1 MEDIR
6 LICRLLMTFL
16 KKTDGKYEEFKSSF
30 ISIFENISL
39 FSGEQKAHFN
49 KYLRRKFK
57 TRKDEICSRLMHAD
71 KMMFDDEKK
80 QSPLELLN
88 NYLKDSKKNPKFITF
103 VDLRKIF
110 DQMNLVL
117 DADLVEYLI
126 YHMKSSFKSEEVS
139 IYDLN
144 YLALVELLYEENP
157 DDDIVTEDEDQ
168 HSYEISPEEYEKII
182 KDFYKKI
189 KLKADSLGVN
199 AVDVFREDIALVEE
213 ESSQQRF
220 KIIEL
225 KDFII
230 KLESLFEIILKEL
243 EIYCIYT
250 RLKFDEIE
258 NDIEAISWNKL
269 KEDLNNINSKFN
281 MDAKKYKVVSKS
293 IANKKGYKSVSQ
305 SQTLKKIDDKKKS
318 NEYFN
323 QSKLSE
329 DLENYLTIED
339 FKKEIIK
346 NMSINSTFSFK
357 TLFSKDE
364 FTIYENKEVLSYYK
378 FHNTLIEK
386 KIISKKILLED
397 FSRFL
402 IITKDSEDIVVDIA
416 EIDKFILESINTNVK
431 EKVTNNANKNKI
443 LENDKNDSNNKNM
456 SIKEKKDNTHSSYMI
471 ENDDEKYEFNDIEN
485 ENDNYDE
492 ENMFNEVN

>member
-1 MEDIR
+1 
-6 LICRLLMTFL
+6 MTFL
-16 KKTDGKYEEFKSSF
+16 KKTEGKYEDFKSSF

-71 KMMFDDEKK
+71 RMMFDDEKK
-80 QSPLELLN
+80 QSPKELLN

-157 DDDIVTEDEDQ
+157 DDDIVSEDEDQ

-182 KDFYKKI
+182 KDFYSKI
-189 KLKADSLGVN
+189 KLKSDSIGVN
-199 AVDVFREDIALVEE
+199 AIDIFREDVALVEE
-213 ESSQQRF
+213 ETSQERF

-225 KDFII
+225 KDFIM
-230 KLESLFEIILKEL
+230 KLESVFKIIMKEL

-269 KEDLNNINSKFN
+269 KEDLMNTNSKKIN
-281 MDAKKYKVVSKS
+281 MDSKKYKVLSKS
-293 IANKKGYKSVSQ
+293 IANKKEYKSVTQ
-305 SQTLKKIDDKKKS
+305 SQTLKKVEDNKKS
-318 NEYFN
+318 KEKDDLHLN
-323 QSKLSE
+323 QSRLSE
-329 DLENYLTIED
+329 DLENYLSISD
-339 FKKEIIK
+339 FTSEILKYIG
-346 NMSINSTFSFK
+346 NNASFSFK
-357 TLFSKDE
+357 SLLSKDD
-364 FTIYENKEVLSYYK
+364 ISRYENKEVVSYYK
-378 FHNTLIEK
+378 FHNILIEK

-402 IITKDSEDIVVDIA
+402 IITKDSEDIVVDLA
-416 EIDKFILESINTNVK
+416 EIDKYIQDSIAKKNNKVEDK
-431 EKVTNNANKNKI
+431 PNNKIINNEKNKNDTTKNKVDKVDKDKI
-443 LENDKNDSNNKNM
+443 ES
-456 SIKEKKDNTHSSYMI
+456 ESSYKI
-471 ENDDEKYEFNDIEN
+471 EHDDEKYEFNEIDNDEN
-485 ENDNYDE
+485 FD
-492 ENMFNEVN
+492 ENMFNEVS